1 MMNLGEEKGEIV
13 QRFLKKYNPKTI
25 LELGGYCGFS
35 ALLMAFN
42 SNAIIH
48 TIQPNEQYAA
58 IAHKI
63 HQHAGLSE
71 RIKIHLGVL

>member
-13 QRFLKKYNPKTI
+13 KLFLKKYSPNNI

-42 SNAIIH
+42 SNAIVH
-48 TIQPNEQYAA
+48 TI
-58 IAHKI
+58 
-63 HQHAGLSE
+63 
-71 RIKIHLGVL
+71 